1 MLIFTK
7 YIAKHEFKPLQKYF
21 TIEDVI
27 EGGRKVIK
35 GLGQKISAHN
45 KSAKFRFFKVRIGG
59 TLKGRMIVFL
69 VSENKKVVP
78 LLIRLKKDKKLGMNM
93 SASNPNVI
101 AQIDKNLEHVLA
113 DIAKGKAEEFE
124 L

>member
-1 MLIFTK
+1 MLILTK
-7 YIAKHEFKPLQKYF
+7 YIAKHEFKPLQKHF
-21 TIEDVI
+21 TIEDII
-27 EGGRKVIK
+27 EGGRKVVK
-35 GLGQKISAHN
+35 GLGQKIKPHG
-45 KSAKFRFFKVRIGG
+45 KSVKFRFFKIRIGSAV
-59 TLKGRMIVFL
+59 KGRMIVFL

-93 SASNPNVI
+93 SADNPNVI
-101 AQIDKNLEHVLA
+101 AQIDKNLEHVLD